1 VFLFF
6 SKADLCLCLGTS
18 LQIRPCRDL
27 PRKTKKNGGKIV
39 IINLQKTSLDSLAD
53 LIIHER
59 CDRVMKHILEKL
71 NLHFD
76 EKYSS
81 PSNLINPSKYSHVK
95 KIILLSGKSKSG
107 KDYIA
112 KKLVENLPA
121 LLLHINEYRKTS
133 GDVESSDTVEK
144 NMIKSEEEKY
154 REDPTIFCRMMIEQN
169 DQLCLSYPIW
179 IIDDVKYHTEI
190 EFFKKYFNDCLLFVR
205 IEASNDI
212 RQKRGWNFQMDSN
225 DSQSEC
231 QLDTNIQ
238 WSFVFSNNEEDNFN
252 EQMNNLMKMINSS

>member
-1 VFLFF
+1 VKKTKFLKNIFCF

-59 CDRVMKHILEKL
+59 CDRVMKYILEKL
-71 NLHFD
+71 NLNFN
-76 EKYSS
+76 E
-81 PSNLINPSKYSHVK
+81 KYSHVK
-95 KIILLSGKSKSG
+95 KVILISGKSKSG
-107 KDYIA
+107 KDFLA
-112 KKLVENLPA
+112 KRIIEYFPTS
-121 LLLHINEYRKTS
+121 LLLHINESLKHEYIKTH
-133 GDVESSDTVEK
+133 GDQDSSDTYRK
-144 NMIKSEEEKY
+144 NMIKWGEDKY

-169 DQLCLSYPIW
+169 DQLCLKYPIW
-179 IIDDVKYHTEI
+179 IIDDVKYHAEI
-190 EFFKKYFNDCLLFVR
+190 EFFKKYFNDRLLLVR

-212 RQKRGWNFQMDSN
+212 RQKRGWNDQIDVNDDS
-225 DSQSEC
+225 
-231 QLDTNIQ
+231 QLDTNVQ

-252 EQMNNLMKMINSS
+252 EQMNNLLKMIDPL